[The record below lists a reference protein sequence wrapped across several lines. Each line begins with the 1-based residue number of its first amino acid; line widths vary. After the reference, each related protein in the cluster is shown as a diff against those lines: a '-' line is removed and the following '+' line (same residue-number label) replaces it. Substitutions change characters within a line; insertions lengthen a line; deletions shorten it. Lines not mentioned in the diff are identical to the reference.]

1 MTLRST
7 GATRAV
13 QVLVSVAAIAVGN
26 LASIGWLSLL
36 GMISLGLVIAS
47 AVYRRRDDA
56 TLFPNPRGLMTAVIV
71 STIAVAALM
80 ALLIIQPGEGVMFV
94 AVALALAGVVWGIG
108 SIVWWLI
115 RLNQA

>member
-1 MTLRST
+1 
-7 GATRAV
+7 
-13 QVLVSVAAIAVGN
+13 
-26 LASIGWLSLL
+26 
-36 GMISLGLVIAS
+36 
-47 AVYRRRDDA
+47 
-56 TLFPNPRGLMTAVIV
+56 MTAVIV

-108 SIVWWLI
+108 SMVWWLI